1 MDAAPCPATRV
12 LGRQAELQQRGL
24 RAGEQRLCDAL
35 ARWSLDGNLAWLRE
49 GARHDAPF
57 LQVSRAD
64 AGSVLAWEL
73 EQLRVEGY
81 VPIGPC
87 WVPLRWLHDRAGYQ
101 RVLRLVQDHVRQGAQ
116 AAVPVFVPKVA
127 GELEPLLAMW
137 PHVLVL
143 PTSRTLSIEDLVLL
157 RAFPLHPLGVVE
169 RPTRADGLDCTPAE
183 FFAHDLDHAR
193 YKIRAELLV
202 QGVAVPDPYVDGST
216 WDAQAGAHRQILAA
230 AASRVGPQGWT
241 RAAAR
246 LAWLTG
252 VWQASRATDD
262 PALGQAAQWLLFELL
277 HEKSLPLDGPRLA
290 AELAGGAHVLK
301 LQAKVERRFFG
312 RHGPA
317 AQVVAQLP
325 AAAAWLQPWT
335 ASVP

>member
-1 MDAAPCPATRV
+1 MNASASPAIRV
-12 LGRQAELQQRGL
+12 LGRQTELRHRGP

-49 GARHDAPF
+49 GAHHDAPF

-73 EQLRVEGY
+73 EQLRIEGY

-87 WVPLRWLHDRAGYQ
+87 WVPLRWLHDCAGYQ
-101 RVLRLVQDHVRQGAQ
+101 RVLRLVQGHVRQGPQ
-116 AAVPVFVPKVA
+116 AAAPLFVPKVA
-127 GELEPLLAMW
+127 EELEPLLAMW

-143 PTSRTLSIEDLVLL
+143 PTSRSLSIEDLVML

-193 YKIRAELLV
+193 YKIREDLLA
-202 QGVAVPDPYVDGST
+202 QGIPVPDPYVDGST
-216 WDAQAGAHRQILAA
+216 LDPGTGAHRQILAA
-230 AASRVGPQGWT
+230 AAALVGPQGWA
-241 RAAAR
+241 RAAPR
-246 LAWLTG
+246 LTWLRS
-252 VWQASRATDD
+252 VWQASRGTED

-277 HEKSLPLDGPRLA
+277 HEKSLPLDGPRLT
-290 AELAGGAHVLK
+290 AELAGGAPVLK

-312 RHGPA
+312 RHGPDA
-317 AQVVAQLP
+317 LVVSRLP
-325 AAAAWLQPWT
+325 AAATWLQAWT
-335 ASVP
+335 SSVP